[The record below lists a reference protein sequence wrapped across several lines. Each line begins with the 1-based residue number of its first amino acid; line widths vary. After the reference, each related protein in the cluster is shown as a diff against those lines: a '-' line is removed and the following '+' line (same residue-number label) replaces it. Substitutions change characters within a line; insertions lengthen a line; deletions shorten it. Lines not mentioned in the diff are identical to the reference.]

1 MRPIHRSV
9 SRCGAGRVTDD
20 GARSVATSSRRYR
33 AYGSQ
38 EHGDSA
44 GGAELVGRR
53 CIAGIHIRLAGHRL
67 RGARSV
73 GGMSVIGRVE
83 ERGAL
88 NRLLDEAR
96 RGLSGALVLCG
107 EAGIGKTKLLDYAA
121 TAAVDFR
128 VLRVAGFESERDLAF
143 AAVHRLLLP
152 FLARREILP
161 PLQRST
167 LESAFGL
174 AEGTPADRFLVGLA
188 TLSLLADAA
197 AARPLLCVVD
207 DSQWLDDES
216 LAALAFAGRRLHAD
230 HIAMVFGVRD
240 SNREPLPLDGLPT
253 VRLEGLAE
261 PDAVELLRSVVTG
274 PLDKAAAER
283 VVADTLGSPLAI
295 VELAGGLT
303 AEQLTAQTLLPE
315 PLPIGRRLEEH
326 FLRNVRALPPDT
338 QTLLVLASAEASGDP
353 SLIAAAGKLLELP
366 VDAADAAEAA
376 RLLTMSPLIRF
387 HHPLVR
393 SAVYGGAGPAER
405 RRIHSALAAVAGD
418 AGDSDRR
425 AWHLGAAAT
434 GPDEQVA
441 AELAA
446 AAERALR
453 RGGCAAS
460 AAFYTRA
467 AELSPDR
474 SFRVERTLAAAQ
486 RHLTAGF
493 RIRARDVLSELAREI
508 DDPLQRAVAARL
520 DGLIRYTVGDAPQT
534 ASILIGAARALE
546 TFDIHAA
553 RDTLLEALAAA
564 RVTGQFTAPGESEI
578 DVGLAARAMPLPPG
592 SEPTIG
598 DLFLDGDSTLFIDGH
613 AAAAPVLR
621 RAIDALE
628 ADPSDSA
635 QMLWWLAI
643 GCWAAG
649 ALGDDEA
656 LHRLARRLEQTAR
669 DRGALVPLSI
679 GLIHLGMA
687 ELFDGSLSAARVYLS
702 ERSELMEA
710 IGRPSD
716 IGRLVTSAWSG
727 DEPETRAEA
736 AALTAY
742 ATKMSHGWLLG
753 FVDYAVAL
761 LELGLGNYAA
771 AFAAATK
778 DYQHNPFLSVA
789 SFPDLIEAAVR
800 TGERAA
806 AEHAFEEFSSRALV
820 NATPRALGLLARCR
834 ALLAADAQADAF
846 YEESIDRLG
855 HPRRSA
861 QRARSQLLYGEWL
874 RRQNRRLDA
883 REQLRTAHGV
893 FTAMGANA
901 FADRAWRELS
911 ATGERARRRT
921 VDTTADLTPQEAR
934 IAELAAVGATNP
946 EIANKLFLSAST
958 VDYHLRKVYRK
969 LDVTSRRQLAQAL
982 RLQSA

>member
-1 MRPIHRSV
+1 M
-9 SRCGAGRVTDD
+9 
-20 GARSVATSSRRYR
+20 
-33 AYGSQ
+33 
-38 EHGDSA
+38 
-44 GGAELVGRR
+44 
-53 CIAGIHIRLAGHRL
+53 
-67 RGARSV
+67 
-73 GGMSVIGRVE
+73 IGRIE
-83 ERGAL
+83 ERRAL
-88 NRLLDEAR
+88 SHLLDEAR
-96 RGLSGALVLCG
+96 LGLSGALVLVG
-107 EAGIGKTKLLDYAA
+107 EAGIGKTTLLDFAA

-161 PLQRST
+161 PLQRTT

-174 AEGTPADRFLVGLA
+174 VDGTPADRFLVGLA

-207 DSQWLDDES
+207 DAQWLDDES

-230 HIAMVFGVRD
+230 RIAMVFGVRD
-240 SNREPLPLDGLPT
+240 SNMESLPLDGLRT
-253 VRLEGLAE
+253 VRLRGLPE
-261 PDAVELLRSVVTG
+261 PDAIELLRSVVSG
-274 PLDKAAAER
+274 PLDRAAAER
-283 VVADTLGSPLAI
+283 VVVDTMGSPLAI

-303 AEQLTAQTLLPE
+303 AEQLTAQTLLPA

-326 FLRNVRALPPDT
+326 FLRKVRALPPDT
-338 QTLLVLASAEASGDP
+338 QALLVLASAEASGDP

-366 VDAADAAEAA
+366 VDAADTAEAA
-376 RLLTMSPLIRF
+376 GLVALSPLIRF

-393 SAVYGGAGPAER
+393 SAVYSGAAPGER
-405 RRIHSALAAVAGD
+405 RRIHSALAAVAGNV
-418 AGDSDRR
+418 GDNDRR

-434 GPDEQVA
+434 GPDEEVA

-446 AAERALR
+446 AADRALR

-460 AAFYTRA
+460 AAFYSRA

-474 SFRVERTLAAAQ
+474 TVRVERALAAAQ

-493 RIRARDVLSELAREI
+493 RIRARDVLSELARNV

-534 ASILIGAARALE
+534 TSILIGAARALE
-546 TFDIHAA
+546 PFDIRAA

-564 RVTGQFTAPGESEI
+564 RVTGRFTAPGESEL
-578 DVGLAARAMPLPPG
+578 DVGLAALAMPLPPG
-592 SEPTIG
+592 FEPTIG

-613 AAAAPVLR
+613 ANAAPLMR
-621 RAIDALE
+621 RAIVALE
-628 ADPSDSA
+628 ADANDSA
-635 QMLWWLAI
+635 QMLWWLGI

-649 ALGDDEA
+649 ALGDDEV

-679 GLIHLGMA
+679 GLIFLGMA
-687 ELFDGSLSAARVYLS
+687 ELFDGSLSAAQVHLT

-716 IGRLVTSAWSG
+716 IGRLVTSAWTG
-727 DEPETRAEA
+727 DEHETRAEA

-742 ATKMSHGWLLG
+742 ATKVSHGWLLG
-753 FVDYAVAL
+753 FVDYAVAV

-771 AFAAATK
+771 AFTAATK
-778 DYQHNPFLSVA
+778 DYQHNPFLSVT
-789 SFPDLIEAAVR
+789 SFPDLVEAAVR

-806 AEHAFEEFSSRALV
+806 AEQALEEFSRRALV
-820 NATPRALGLLARCR
+820 NATPLALGLLARCR
-834 ALLAADAQADAF
+834 ALLAHGAQAEAF
-846 YEESIDRLG
+846 YAESIDRLG
-855 HPRRSA
+855 HARGRA
-861 QRARSQLLYGEWL
+861 QRAKSHLLYGEWL
-874 RRQNRRLDA
+874 RRRKRRLDA
-883 REQLRTAHGV
+883 REQLRAAHGL
-893 FTAMGANA
+893 FTTMGAKA
-901 FADRAWRELS
+901 FAERAWRELS

-921 VDTTADLTPQEAR
+921 VDASVDLTPQEAR